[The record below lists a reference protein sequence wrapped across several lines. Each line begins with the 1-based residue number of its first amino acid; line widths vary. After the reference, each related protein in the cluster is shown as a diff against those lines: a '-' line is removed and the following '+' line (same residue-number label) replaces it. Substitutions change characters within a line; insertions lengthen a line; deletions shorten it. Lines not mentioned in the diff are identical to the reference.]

1 MKRIHLLLCAALLS
15 VSLLAV
21 EYQAPITAWEGTSG
35 ALYGY
40 DNYLVPQST
49 YDWTQ
54 VVENTRITI
63 VFKEPLTAN
72 NFLYLY
78 ACASPTDYANSNF
91 VEFSDVPSYD
101 LHVGDENF
109 QIVLTGDGVAAFE
122 LVPSLFAL
130 VYSSGE
136 LVMTKVLVEYPVGTS
151 TGLQP
156 SQDDAAVYAC
166 GQTIVAPETA
176 QIYSITGQNVTHAN
190 GSLAKGVYV
199 VKCGKRTVKVA
210 LK

>member
-1 MKRIHLLLCAALLS
+1 M
-15 VSLLAV
+15 
-21 EYQAPITAWEGTSG
+21 
-35 ALYGY
+35 
-40 DNYLVPQST
+40 
-49 YDWTQ
+49 
-54 VVENTRITI
+54 VENTRITI

-91 VEFSDVPSYD
+91 VEFSDAASYD
-101 LHVGDENF
+101 LHAGDGNF
-109 QIVLTGDGVAAFE
+109 QIVLTEDGVAAFE
-122 LVPSLFAL
+122 SIPSLFAW
-130 VYSSGE
+130 VADQKE
-136 LVMTKVLVEYPVGTS
+136 PVMTKVLVEYPVGTS